1 MTLFETS
8 IKSPRGNSRILI
20 GNGILS
26 SVGEI
31 AAQAVTGRRAVV
43 VSDGNVCNFHLA
55 PVMESLRSVGFTP
68 ESVCIPAGEKSKSVD
83 MLVTLWNTFCGFGI
97 TRTDVVVALGGGVV
111 GDLAGF
117 AAATFLRGCPIIQVP
132 TSLLAQV
139 DSSIGGKTGIDL
151 PFGKNLAGA
160 FHQPRAVVTDPL
172 VLKTLPQKQFSEGM
186 AEVVKYGC
194 ICDAQLLE
202 DIEAFADN
210 TSDAD
215 ALLKIITR
223 CVQIKADIVGR
234 DELDTGERMILN
246 FGHTIGHAI
255 EKVMGY
261 GYLPHGDAVAVGMV
275 AAARLGESIGKTPAG
290 TSERIIRLLDK
301 LSLPTATEFS
311 TAEILEAMKSD
322 KKKLSNEIHFILL
335 EAIGRAVRVPF
346 ALAELQ
352 ELLEVVLPDAESI
365 RPFAII
371 NTERTTA

>member
-1 MTLFETS
+1 
-8 IKSPRGNSRILI
+8 
-20 GNGILS
+20 
-26 SVGEI
+26 
-31 AAQAVTGRRAVV
+31 
-43 VSDGNVCNFHLA
+43 
-55 PVMESLRSVGFTP
+55 
-68 ESVCIPAGEKSKSVD
+68 
-83 MLVTLWNTFCGFGI
+83 MLVTLWNDARGFGI

-151 PFGKNLAGA
+151 PFGKTRGA
-160 FHQPRAVVTDPL
+160 FHQPRDGHRSTHAEDA
-172 VLKTLPQKQFSEGM
+172 PQKQFSEGM

-202 DIEAFADN
+202 DIEVFADN
-210 TSDAD
+210 TSDTD

-261 GYLPHGDAVAVGMV
+261 GYLP
-275 AAARLGESIGKTPAG
+275 RRWKYWLWK
-290 TSERIIRLLDK
+290 
-301 LSLPTATEFS
+301 
-311 TAEILEAMKSD
+311 
-322 KKKLSNEIHFILL
+322 N
-335 EAIGRAVRVPF
+335 
-346 ALAELQ
+346 
-352 ELLEVVLPDAESI
+352 
-365 RPFAII
+365 
-371 NTERTTA
+371 

>member
-1 MTLFETS
+1 MNPFETS

-55 PVMESLRSVGFTP
+55 PVMESLRTAGFAP

-160 FHQPRAVVTDPL
+160 FHQPRAVVIDPL
-172 VLKTLPQKQFSEGM
+172 VLKTLPRKQFAEGM

-202 DIEAFADN
+202 DIEAFADH
-210 TSDAD
+210 TSDSD

-290 TSERIIRLLDK
+290 TSERIIRLLEK
-301 LSLPTATEFS
+301 LSLPTTTEFT
-311 TAEILEAMKSD
+311 TADIFEAMKSD

-335 EAIGRAVRVPF
+335 ETIGRAVRVPF
-346 ALAELQ
+346 ALADLQ
-352 ELLEVVLPDAESI
+352 EMLEVILPDAE
-365 RPFAII
+365 
-371 NTERTTA
+371 